1 LNPSTGAGGTNKT
14 PQKTEID
21 ISGNQKTFEVYTF
34 PQAEGITANITV
46 TAKSAD
52 GTEIAKKVF
61 SDVPIKVNEITSYRG
76 KMFDGVTTVTS
87 SSVGFTADPDW
98 GGTNE
103 YAF

>member
-1 LNPSTGAGGTNKT
+1 MSKAEERALEKYPANK
-14 PQKTEID
+14 
-21 ISGNQKTFEVYTF
+21 N
-34 PQAEGITANITV
+34 
-46 TAKSAD
+46 
-52 GTEIAKKVF
+52 KVF